1 MKEQEAAEYFSDSTF
16 SIESQANS
24 DVEVSFLRL
33 RLPTILVV
41 SYEIQVLVQFLWT
54 VFELEAVKFE
64 EWDVQNKNK
73 RIKII
78 YRKQQIE
85 YLHKISTK

>member
-64 EWDVQNKNK
+64 E
-73 RIKII
+73 
-78 YRKQQIE
+78 
-85 YLHKISTK
+85 

>member
-54 VFELEAVKFE
+54 VFELEAVKF
-64 EWDVQNKNK
+64 QNEMFK
-73 RIKII
+73 IKI
-78 YRKQQIE
+78 RE
-85 YLHKISTK
+85 